1 MRMILLGAP
10 GSGKGTQSQLMVE
23 RYQVPQISTGDLLRA
38 AVAAGTALGK
48 KAKAVMDA
56 GQLVSDDIVLA
67 MIGERLGQAD
77 ARRGFIL
84 DGFPRNLA
92 QAQAL
97 EEVLAELGKPLD
109 LALLIDV
116 EVDSL
121 LQRLSGRR
129 TCQSCN
135 YVYNV
140 YTTPPK
146 MDGRCDKCGG
156 SLRQRADDTEET
168 ISNRLRVYESQT
180 LPVVEY
186 YRKLD
191 KLRRVQGVGEI
202 KDVFKAVAKVC
213 EAMKKGARIAAKLA
227 DTRSSSSA
235 DNPRKTRNTAD
246 KQPIKK
252 KPVKKKAI
260 SKKRAAS
267 KKKPKKKKAVVKKK
281 VTKRKA
287 TKKKVSRKK
296 KTAKRKTT
304 AQRKPARK
312 KTAGKKSTAKRKAAA
327 KKKSAVKRKK
337 AKKKTKKKAA
347 MRKVKTKTRS
357 RVAAKKKTRKK
368 PAAKKR
374 SAARNKAAKKKRGV
388 KRRTRARRR

>member
-48 KAKAVMDA
+48 KAKVVMDA
-56 GQLVSDDIVLA
+56 GQLVSDEIVLA
-67 MIGERLGQAD
+67 MIGERLSQAD

-92 QAQAL
+92 QVQAL
-97 EEVLAELGKPLD
+97 EVLLAGLGKPLD
-109 LALLIDV
+109 LVLLIDV
-116 EVDSL
+116 EVDTL

-129 TCQSCN
+129 TCTTCN
-135 YVYNV
+135 YVYNI

-191 KLRRVQGVGEI
+191 KLRRVQGVGEV
-202 KDVFKAVAKVC
+202 KDVFKAVAKIC
-213 EAMKKGARIAAKLA
+213 EAIKKGARVAAKLA
-227 DTRSSSSA
+227 ETRRNAST
-235 DNPRKTRNTAD
+235 DNQGRSQKAAKEQPVT
-246 KQPIKK
+246 KQ
-252 KPVKKKAI
+252 PVKKKVI
-260 SKKRAAS
+260 S
-267 KKKPKKKKAVVKKK
+267 KKKPNKKKAAAKKK
-281 VTKRKA
+281 VTKKKA
-287 TKKKVSRKK
+287 SRKK
-296 KTAKRKTT
+296 STV
-304 AQRKPARK
+304 KP
-312 KTAGKKSTAKRKAAA
+312 KATV

-337 AKKKTKKKAA
+337 TKKKTAKRKLKA
-347 MRKVKTKTRS
+347 KTRS
-357 RVAAKKKTRKK
+357 RVVAKKKAREKS
-368 PAAKKR
+368 AAKKR
-374 SAARNKAAKKKRGV
+374 PAARNKIAKKKRGA
-388 KRRTRARRR
+388 KRRTRARNR

>member
-10 GSGKGTQSQLMVE
+10 GSGKGTQGQLLVG

-67 MIGERLGQAD
+67 MIGERLSQAD

-92 QAQAL
+92 QTQAL
-97 EEVLAELGKPLD
+97 EVLLAELGKPLD

-116 EVDSL
+116 EVDTL

-146 MDGRCDKCGG
+146 MDDRCDRCGG

-180 LPVVEY
+180 LPVAEY

-202 KDVFKAVAKVC
+202 KDVFKAVIKVC

-227 DTRSSSSA
+227 DTRSNASA
-235 DNPRKTRNTAD
+235 DSSRSTQKTTE
-246 KQPIKK
+246 KQPVKK
-252 KPVKKKAI
+252 KPVSKKKVV
-260 SKKRAAS
+260 S
-267 KKKPKKKKAVVKKK
+267 KKKPKKKKVAAKKK
-281 VTKRKA
+281 VTKKA
-287 TKKKVSRKK
+287 AKKKVSRTKK
-296 KTAKRKTT
+296 PAKRTSTAK
-304 AQRKPARK
+304 RKPARK
-312 KTAGKKSTAKRKAAA
+312 RTAGKKSTVKHKATA

-337 AKKKTKKKAA
+337 TKKKTAK
-347 MRKVKTKTRS
+347 RKLKTKTRS
-357 RVAAKKKTRKK
+357 RAVAKKKTRKK
-368 PAAKKR
+368 SATKKR
-374 SAARNKAAKKKRGV
+374 PAARNKAAKKKRGA
-388 KRRTRARRR
+388 KRRTRA

>member
-67 MIGERLGQAD
+67 MIGERLSQAD
-77 ARRGFIL
+77 ARQGFIL

-97 EEVLAELGKPLD
+97 EVLLVGLRKPLD

-116 EVDSL
+116 EVDTL

-135 YVYNV
+135 CVYNI

-202 KDVFKAVAKVC
+202 KDVFKAVARVC
-213 EAMKKGARIAAKLA
+213 EAMQRGARIAAKLA
-227 DTRSSSSA
+227 DARSSTSA
-235 DNPRKTRNTAD
+235 DNLRKTQNTAE
-246 KQPIKK
+246 KQPVKN
-252 KPVKKKAI
+252 KPVKKKAV
-260 SKKRAAS
+260 S
-267 KKKPKKKKAVVKKK
+267 KKKLKKKKVAAEKK
-281 VTKRKA
+281 VTKKKA

-296 KTAKRKTT
+296 KTAKRKSPVK
-304 AQRKPARK
+304 RKPARK
-312 KTAGKKSTAKRKAAA
+312 KTAGKKSTAKRKATA

-337 AKKKTKKKAA
+337 TKKKTVKH
-347 MRKVKTKTRS
+347 KVKTKTRL
-357 RVAAKKKTRKK
+357 RAVAKKKVRKK
-368 PAAKKR
+368 LAAKKR
-374 SAARNKAAKKKRGV
+374 PAVRNKAAKKKRGA